1 MCDIVR
7 LPLRHLIYA
16 SLVDSSKIVKR
27 FFILHALSYFFF
39 KFSSEKVIGRRRK
52 KLEGTNAPAYSQQ
65 SIFFVT

>member
-27 FFILHALSYFFF
+27 FFYSACTILFF
-39 KFSSEKVIGRRRK
+39 KVSSEKVIGRRRK